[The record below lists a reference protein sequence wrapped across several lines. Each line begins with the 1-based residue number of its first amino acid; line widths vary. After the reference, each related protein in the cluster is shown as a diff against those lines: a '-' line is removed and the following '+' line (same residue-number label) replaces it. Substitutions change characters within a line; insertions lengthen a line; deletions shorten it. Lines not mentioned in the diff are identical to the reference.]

1 MASRKSKHTATEGG
15 FLNNVYVLSCF
26 KTRHK
31 YSHLSR
37 CPGESTLCC
46 AKSLHHIQFFKTLWT
61 VAHQAPVSMGFS
73 RQEYWSGVAM
83 TSSRGSSQP
92 RDWTCISCLLH
103 WLVGS
108 LPVVP
113 LGSPFLMI
121 SSTYSWLTKLPCKA
135 SRVHTSFQE
144 LVWEILQKDSFPT
157 EHCPKHMQLTVKYE
171 SQQTLINWSFK

>member
-1 MASRKSKHTATEGG
+1 MASRKSKHAATEGG

-83 TSSRGSSQP
+83 TSSRGSSQ
-92 RDWTCISCLLH
+92 TQGLNLH
-103 WLVGS
+103 LMSPALVGGFFTS
-108 LPVVP
+108 SAP
-113 LGSPFLMI
+113 GKPFLNDI
-121 SSTYSWLTKLPCKA
+121 IHLFLT
-135 SRVHTSFQE
+135 HQIT
-144 LVWEILQKDSFPT
+144 
-157 EHCPKHMQLTVKYE
+157 M
-171 SQQTLINWSFK
+171 